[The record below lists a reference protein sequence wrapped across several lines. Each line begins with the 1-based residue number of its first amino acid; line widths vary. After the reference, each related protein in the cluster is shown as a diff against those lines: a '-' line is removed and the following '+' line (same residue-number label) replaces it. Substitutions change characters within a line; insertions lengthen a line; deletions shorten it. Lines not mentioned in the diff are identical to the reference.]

1 MKKNVF
7 IFIALVLSF
16 FAFNIIAKA
25 ENMAMWLD
33 CDYRVYS
40 EDTEKLQPNRPL
52 VFIGGYEST
61 KEYFGNY
68 RLLNPKI
75 FQDHSANE
83 ILWATNDNPRFD
95 YCWFYN
101 EEDIGKSC
109 KDKNVKKYEDSE
121 AQKMIKSGICPA
133 VIRDS
138 NGFNEGGEVIV
149 FAGIGNTEAVYHL
162 INQYR
167 FYKNDKKVYAYG
179 YDVNGY
185 FLNAENGKIV
195 NSYNSISSGIRW
207 PIFGVTKTII
217 ISTSASDIESYGR
230 KFINVGELDSAS
242 SFIPSNAEVIF
253 DSNNNIDK
261 LYAAIDEWYNEYNI
275 SSTSS
280 QGKADKMNKIKS
292 DYSQLIN
299 SCTALN
305 ESYDS
310 GVKYTFS
317 SSYTAS
323 RMLLD
328 LKNMFADLDSFYNI
342 YSDDAVVKY
351 DSCTSNEKVSSAT
364 YSAYNCS
371 MVKLLGSTDYVPE
384 GLQKYVL
391 SDVARYLSEV
401 KDVYVDD
408 SDEVLNTV
416 VKCATYL
423 DKNSDDFNIDN
434 SDISDIASEYKTL
447 GNKHGITVVYDCESL
462 LGEDLIKKIDSYL
475 NIFKIAIPIVL
486 IMFGIIDYV
495 KVVFSGTDDEM
506 KKAQKDFLKRIFI
519 AILIYLTP
527 IVVNL
532 ILTIANQVWSFISPN
547 SCGIF

>member
-1 MKKNVF
+1 MNKKVF
-7 IFIALVLSF
+7 IIITFILSF
-16 FAFNIIAKA
+16 FAFNNVIKA
-25 ENMAMWLD
+25 DNMAMWLD
-33 CDYRVYS
+33 CDYRVYA
-40 EDTEKLQPNRPL
+40 EDAKKLQTGRHL
-52 VFIGGYEST
+52 VFIGGKNSDAKDDGY
-61 KEYFGNY
+61 Y
-68 RLLNPKI
+68 RLLNPKT
-75 FQDHSANE
+75 FEEHSPALNTW
-83 ILWATNDNPRFD
+83 IDDDNPRFD

-101 EEDIGKSC
+101 EEDIGESC
-109 KDKNVKKYEDSE
+109 DDDDVKKYTDSE
-121 AQKMIKSGICPA
+121 ALQMLREGRCPA
-133 VIRDS
+133 IIRDADGLKS
-138 NGFNEGGEVIV
+138 NEVIV
-149 FAGIGNTEAVYHL
+149 FAGIGKTNSVYHL
-162 INQYR
+162 TNQYR
-167 FYKNDKKVYAYG
+167 FYKDGNDVYG
-179 YDVNGY
+179 YGYNINGY
-185 FLNAENGKIV
+185 FLNSKNGEFIKTYDLVAVDGVSGAWRKNIV
-195 NSYNSISSGIRW
+195 
-207 PIFGVTKTII
+207 
-217 ISTSASDIESYGR
+217 STSALGVEKYGE
-230 KFINVGELDSAS
+230 KFMNVGELDYAAS
-242 SFIPSNAEVIF
+242 ILPKSAEVVF
-253 DSNNNIDK
+253 DGNSNIDK

-323 RMLLD
+323 RMLVD

-342 YSDDAVVKY
+342 YSDDTVVKY
-351 DSCTSNEKVSSAT
+351 DSCTSNEKVSNAS

-371 MVKLLGSTDYVPE
+371 MVKLLGSIDYVPE
-384 GLQKYVL
+384 GLQEYVL

-447 GNKHGITVVYDCESL
+447 GNKHGITIVYDCESL